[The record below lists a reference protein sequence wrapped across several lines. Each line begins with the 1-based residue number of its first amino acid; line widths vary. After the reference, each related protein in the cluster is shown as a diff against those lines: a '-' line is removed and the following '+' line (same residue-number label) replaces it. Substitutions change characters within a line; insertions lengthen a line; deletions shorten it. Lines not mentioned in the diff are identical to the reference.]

1 MKQAESA
8 NFEFL
13 RRSGAQ
19 LHRLAALAEHYFAA
33 DPNTS
38 LIKLRQF
45 AELLAQDAGARAGL
59 APLRDE
65 QFSDYLRRLSFSG
78 YAPARAMDLFHHL
91 RKAGNAAAHTGRE
104 DFGAALSALKIAREL
119 AVWYVRTF
127 GGEPK
132 FAPGPF
138 TPPTAP
144 PDPSQALSDE
154 LTRLRAEADAH
165 RTAAEIERQRA
176 DEAEA
181 ARLTAHER
189 AQFEADERALWQRLA
204 EESEAASLEVRAQLT
219 ALQEQSA
226 SLAQEDRVALEQQ
239 ASDAAESINLDEA
252 ATRSLID
259 AQLRQVG
266 WEADT
271 QALCY
276 ASGARPIA
284 HRNRAI
290 AEWPTASGP
299 ADYAL
304 FAGMKLVGVV
314 EAKRKN
320 KNVMEVLPQAE
331 RYSRGITLDPEHL
344 AEGAPW
350 DEFQAPFIFST
361 NGRPYLRQLET
372 MSGIWRRDV
381 RRKTNP
387 AAPLQA
393 WPTPAGLLD
402 QLQVDR
408 DAAAADLKARPF
420 DFGFP
425 LRPYQRRAIEAV
437 EAALENEQRT
447 MLLAMAT
454 GTGKTKLAI
463 AMLYRLI
470 AAKRFR
476 RVCFVVDR
484 SALGKQTEI
493 EFTTTNVTSGRA
505 FADIFGIKC
514 LEDIETEAQTR
525 LHICTIQGL
534 VKRILY
540 ASDPADAPPVDQYD
554 LLIVDECHRGYLLDR
569 EMSETEQI
577 FRSQDDYISKYRRV
591 LDWFDAVKIGL
602 TATPALHTVDIFG
615 KPVFT
620 YSYREA
626 VVDGFLVDQE
636 PPIRIT
642 TKLAR
647 DGIHF
652 VKEENVEFI
661 HASTG
666 QIELFKLPDAIDFEV
681 EQFNKTVVTQDFN
694 RAVAEELTRHIDPS
708 EKDKTLVFAVSD
720 AHADILVKELR
731 DAFRAAYGDIED
743 AAIRKITGSVDKVGK
758 LILAYR
764 NDDLPRIAVTV
775 DLLTTGIDVPRI
787 TNLVFVRRVNSRILY
802 DQMIGRATR
811 LCSEIGKESYRIF
824 DAVDLYTHLQRLTD
838 MRPVAADPKVT
849 FEELFAELAL
859 ARDAEHLAD
868 LRAQLLVKMSRRLKR
883 LPVEARA
890 QFERAAGETPEDV
903 LTRLRAGDA
912 STLAGW
918 AKDRPGVGR
927 ILDWTSDGGTPVHV
941 PISTHQDEV
950 VDVSRGY
957 GVKGE
962 RPEDF
967 LDAFATF
974 VTGNLNQMAVLQLV
988 VQRPRDLTR
997 AALRELQIALD
1008 AEGFTEA
1015 KLKRAWAD
1023 AKNVDIAASIIGY
1036 IRQAAIGD
1044 PLIPYSER
1052 VNRAVNAILARGGW
1066 TPVQT
1071 RWLRKIGDQLQQE
1084 IVVDRKSFDKEPF
1097 RGDGGFA
1104 AFDKRFGGKLESV
1117 LADIREEIWRKA

>member
-1 MKQAESA
+1 MRRPESA

-13 RRSGAQ
+13 RKRSAQ
-19 LHRLAALAEHYFAA
+19 LHRLAALAEHYFPT
-33 DPNTS
+33 DPNTC

-45 AELLAQDAGARAGL
+45 AELLAQDAGARASL
-59 APLRDE
+59 EPLRE
-65 QFSDYLRRLSFSG
+65 EPFSDFLRRLSFSG
-78 YAPARAMDLFHHL
+78 YAPARAMELFHHL
-91 RKAGNAAAHTGRE
+91 RRVGNDAAHTGRE
-104 DFGAALSALKIAREL
+104 DFSAALSALKIAREL
-119 AVWYVRTF
+119 ATWYVRAF

-144 PDPSQALSDE
+144 PDPSQALNDE

-165 RTAAEIERQRA
+165 RTAAELERQRA
-176 DEAEA
+176 EAAEA
-181 ARLTAHER
+181 ARLTAQER
-189 AQFEADERALWQRLA
+189 AQREAGERALWQRLA
-204 EESEAASLEVRAQLT
+204 EESEAASTEVRAQL
-219 ALQEQSA
+219 AQLQEQSTA
-226 SLAQEDRVALEQQ
+226 LPLAERAALEQQ
-239 ASDAAESINLDEA
+239 ASDAADSINLDEA

-259 AQLRQVG
+259 AQLRQAG
-266 WEADT
+266 WEADAQT
-271 QALCY
+271 LRHA
-276 ASGARPIA
+276 AGGRPVKG
-284 HRNRAI
+284 RNLAI
-290 AEWPTASGP
+290 AEWPTKSGP

-304 FAGMKLVGVV
+304 FAGLKLVGVV

-331 RYSRGITLDPEHL
+331 RYSRGITLDAEHL

-350 DEFQAPFIFST
+350 DEFRAPFIFST

-372 MSGIWRRDV
+372 LSGIWRRDV

-387 AAPLQA
+387 ASPLQA
-393 WPTPAGLLD
+393 WPTPVGLLD
-402 QLQVDR
+402 QLQVDK
-408 DAAAADLKARPF
+408 DAAAADLKARAF

-425 LRPYQRRAIEAV
+425 LRPYQKRAIEAV
-437 EAALENEQRT
+437 EKALEEEQRT

-484 SALGKQTEI
+484 SALGDQTEI
-493 EFTTTNVTSGRA
+493 EFTTTNVVSGRA
-505 FADIFGIKC
+505 FADIFGLKG
-514 LEDIETEAQTR
+514 LEDIETDAETR

-540 ASDPADAPPVDQYD
+540 ANDPADVPPVDQYD
-554 LLIVDECHRGYLLDR
+554 LMVVDECHRGYLLDR
-569 EMSETEQI
+569 EMSDAELS

-591 LDWFDAVKIGL
+591 LDWFDATKIGL

-652 VKEENVEFI
+652 VAEESVEFI
-661 HASTG
+661 HAPTG
-666 QIELFKLPDAIDFEV
+666 QVELFKLPDAIDFEV

-694 RAVAEELTRHIDPS
+694 RAIAEELTHHIDPT

-743 AAIRKITGSVDKVGK
+743 AAIRKVTGSVDKVGK

-764 NDDLPRIAVTV
+764 NDDLPTIAVTV

-811 LCSEIGKESYRIF
+811 LCPEIGKESYRIF
-824 DAVDLYTHLQRLTD
+824 DAVDLYTHLQHLTD
-838 MRPVAADPKVT
+838 MRPVAADPKIT
-849 FEELFAELAL
+849 FEHLFAELA
-859 ARDAEHLAD
+859 AAQDAEHRAD
-868 LRAQLLVKMSRRLKR
+868 VRDQILVRLSRRLKGM
-883 LPVEARA
+883 PPEARA
-890 QFERAAGETPEDV
+890 QFEKEAGETPEDA
-903 LTRLRAGDA
+903 LKRLRAGDA
-912 STLAGW
+912 STLTAW
-918 AKDRPGVGR
+918 AKDRPRIGH
-927 ILDWTSDGGTPVHV
+927 ILDWTTDGGTPALV
-941 PISTHQDEV
+941 PISMHKDEV
-950 VDVSRGY
+950 VDTARGY
-957 GVKGE
+957 GASGE

-967 LDAFATF
+967 LDAFAKF
-974 VTGNLNQMAVLQLV
+974 VTTNLNHMAALQAV
-988 VQRPRDLTR
+988 VNHPRDLTR
-997 AALRELQIALD
+997 AGLRQLRLELD
-1008 AEGFTEA
+1008 AEGFTDA
-1015 KLKRAWAD
+1015 KLRRAWAD

-1036 IRQAAIGD
+1036 VRQAAIGD
-1044 PLIPYSER
+1044 PLIPYGER
-1052 VNRAVNAILARGGW
+1052 VSRAVGAVLARGSW
-1066 TPVQT
+1066 TPVQQ
-1071 RWLRKIGDQLQQE
+1071 RWLHRIGDQLQRE
-1084 IVVDRKSFDKEPF
+1084 IVVDRESLDEEPF

-1104 AFDKRFGGKLESV
+1104 AIDRRFGGKLDAV